1 MIVVDNVSKYYGEH
15 CAVDGLRFEIREG
28 ECVGFLGLNGAGKST
43 TLRLLSCLLLPT
55 SGRITVRGIDVVDN
69 PHEIRRFVGYLPER
83 PPVYSDMTVAEYLDF
98 AGRLRGLSSRDAD
111 KRAREVSEACNLS
124 KVADAVIGTLSH
136 GFQQRVGIA
145 QAIIHRP
152 ALLILDEPIQGLD
165 PVQIVDMRKLIANLR
180 GEHTILL
187 STHILSEIE
196 QTCDR
201 ILMMH
206 KGRIAAEG
214 TEHELLSRYGAVQGL
229 ELEVRGTEADT
240 LAALSAMPEVSDVKT
255 SVTEAGFVH
264 VQLRV
269 ADSSREAVSRAVVQA
284 GLGLLAMRPLATG
297 LEGVFVS
304 LSRGQSIDQS
314 QSATARS
321 EAAGS

>member
-15 CAVDGLRFEIREG
+15 RAVDGLNFKIREG

-55 SGRITVRGIDVVDN
+55 SGRITVRGNDVVDN

-83 PPVYSDMTVAEYLDF
+83 PPVYSDMTVGEYLDF
-98 AGRLRGLSSRDAD
+98 AGRLRGLSGTEAD
-111 KRAREVSEACNLS
+111 KRAAEVIEACNLT
-124 KVADAVIGTLSH
+124 KVVDAVIGTLSH

-206 KGRIAAEG
+206 RGRIAAEG
-214 TEHELLSRYGAVQGL
+214 TEDELLSRYGAAQML
-229 ELEVRGTEADT
+229 EIEVRGDVDRVTAV
-240 LAALSAMPEVSDVKT
+240 LASVPEVSEVQVK
-255 SVTEAGFVH
+255 SSDAGLVH

-269 ADSSREAVSRAVVQA
+269 ADSAREKVSRAVVQA
-284 GLGLLAMRPLATG
+284 DLGLTAMRPLATG

-304 LSRGQSIDQS
+304 LSSG
-314 QSATARS
+314 
-321 EAAGS
+321 AAIKTDNAETNPS

>member
-1 MIVVDNVSKYYGEH
+1 MIVVDNVSKYYGGH
-15 CAVDGLRFEIREG
+15 CAVDGLTFRIREG

-83 PPVYSDMTVAEYLDF
+83 PPVYSDMTVGEYLDF
-98 AGRLRGLSSRDAD
+98 AGRLRGLSGADAE
-111 KRAREVSEACNLS
+111 KRARDVSEACNLTRVVDS
-124 KVADAVIGTLSH
+124 VIGTLSH

-165 PVQIVDMRKLIANLR
+165 PLQIVDMRKLIANLR

-187 STHILSEIE
+187 STHNLLEIE
-196 QTCDR
+196 RTCDR

-206 KGRIAAEG
+206 KGRVAAEG
-214 TEHELLSRYGAVQGL
+214 TEDELLSRYGAVQGL
-229 ELEVRGTEADT
+229 ELEVRGSEAAIV
-240 LAALSAMPEVSDVKT
+240 AALSALPEVSDVKLT
-255 SVTEAGFVH
+255 AGEPGVLN
-264 VQLRV
+264 VALVV
-269 ADSSREAVSRAVVQA
+269 ADSARENVSRALVQA
-284 GLGLLAMRPLATG
+284 ELGLLSMRPLATG

-304 LSRGQSIDQS
+304 LSRGQAAPTE
-314 QSATARS
+314 ATPS
-321 EAAGS
+321 

>member
-1 MIVVDNVSKYYGEH
+1 
-15 CAVDGLRFEIREG
+15 
-28 ECVGFLGLNGAGKST
+28 
-43 TLRLLSCLLLPT
+43 
-55 SGRITVRGIDVVDN
+55 VRGIDVVDN

-83 PPVYSDMTVAEYLDF
+83 PPVYSDMTVGEYLDF
-98 AGRLRGLSSRDAD
+98 AGRLRGLSGRDAD
-111 KRAREVSEACNLS
+111 KRARDVTEACNLT
-124 KVADAVIGTLSH
+124 KVVDSVIGTLSH

-165 PVQIVDMRKLIANLR
+165 PLQIVDMRNLIANLR

-187 STHILSEIE
+187 STHNLLEIE
-196 QTCDR
+196 RTCDR

-214 TEHELLSRYGAVQGL
+214 SEDELLSRYGAVQGL
-229 ELEVRGTEADT
+229 ELEVRGSEETI
-240 LAALSAMPEVSDVKT
+240 LAALGALPEVSEVK
-255 SVTEAGFVH
+255 VTVGDHGALK
-264 VQLRV
+264 VQLLV
-269 ADSSREAVSRAVVQA
+269 SDSARENVSRALVNA

-304 LSRGQSIDQS
+304 LSRGQAPNAE
-314 QSATARS
+314 ATAS
-321 EAAGS
+321 

>member
-1 MIVVDNVSKYYGEH
+1 
-15 CAVDGLRFEIREG
+15 
-28 ECVGFLGLNGAGKST
+28 
-43 TLRLLSCLLLPT
+43 LPT

-83 PPVYSDMTVAEYLDF
+83 PPVYSDMTVGEYLDF
-98 AGRLRGLSSRDAD
+98 AGRLRGLDGHQAD
-111 KRAREVSEACNLS
+111 KRAAEVVDACNLT
-124 KVADAVIGTLSH
+124 KVVDSVIGTLSH

-165 PVQIVDMRKLIANLR
+165 PVQIVDMRNLIANLR

-214 TEHELLSRYGAVQGL
+214 TEDELLACYGAAQML
-229 ELEVRGTEADT
+229 ELEVRGDETAIT
-240 LAALSAMPEVSDVKT
+240 TALASVPEVSDVKLMT
-255 SVTEAGFVH
+255 NEGGVVH
-264 VQLRV
+264 LQLRV
-269 ADSSREAVSRAVVQA
+269 IDSARENVSRAVVQA
-284 GLGLLAMRPLATG
+284 GLGLNAMRPLATG

-304 LSRGQSIDQS
+304 LSSGNATLKDAAASPASKLDNAET
-314 QSATARS
+314 SAS
-321 EAAGS
+321 